1 MCIWTCVDRDHT
13 RTYEKNR
20 QNARGGGQRERVR
33 VEGGVER
40 TISFM
45 ISGVNGVNEDLMEL
59 KYETGD
65 GSRKRVTISV

>member
-1 MCIWTCVDRDHT
+1 MWR
-13 RTYEKNR
+13 
-20 QNARGGGQRERVR
+20 
-33 VEGGVER
+33 R

-45 ISGVNGVNEDLMEL
+45 ISGVNEDLMKL